1 MGWSTVG
8 HGSSP
13 APTSPSSLQCS
24 TVRSLVLLHGPRL
37 TVARTAYRLAMLWC
51 EGHPLLPLHIP
62 PLVAHLSL
70 FLGPTAIVLRRMV
83 AAHLVPSHQISSYTS
98 KSRSSACHVLSLV
111 QSVLTRFC
119 WQGFKLLFIV
129 SLMAMPKIKRSH
141 AARVVG
147 AIGEKNK
154 VIYEDVLY
162 YCFHIRDLSTN

>member
-1 MGWSTVG
+1 
-8 HGSSP
+8 
-13 APTSPSSLQCS
+13 
-24 TVRSLVLLHGPRL
+24 
-37 TVARTAYRLAMLWC
+37 MLWC